1 MLINKI
7 LYILVAVIFIVFVY
21 SKVKR
26 KLLSEK
32 ESIFWMLGA
41 IAVLILSV
49 FPNILDVL
57 AKRLNIYY
65 PPSLLFFGGI
75 IFTLALVFRIT
86 TYVSVTQEQVKELA
100 ERYAVLEKRIIEVEE
115 VVSKK
120 NEERKAG

>member
-1 MLINKI
+1 MLINKV
-7 LYILVAVIFIVFVY
+7 LYILVAIIFIVFVY

-49 FPNILDVL
+49 FPNILDVV
-57 AKRLNIYY
+57 AQKLNIYY

-86 TYVSVTQEQVKELA
+86 TYVSVTQEKVKELA
-100 ERYAVLEKRIIEVEE
+100 ERYAVLEKRIIEVERVNDKGSE
-115 VVSKK
+115 G
-120 NEERKAG
+120 RQIG